1 MWGTIGSIVGSS
13 IMYRRTGGDSG
24 DDPVQTM
31 AQIRTA
37 INFNDLMQQ
46 TKTPAEAGKV
56 EEIPQT
62 NIQAFDTFLNQ
73 ALTEMLRS
81 MRG

>member
-13 IMYRRTGGDSG
+13 IMNRRTDGDSG

-56 EEIPQT
+56 EELPQT